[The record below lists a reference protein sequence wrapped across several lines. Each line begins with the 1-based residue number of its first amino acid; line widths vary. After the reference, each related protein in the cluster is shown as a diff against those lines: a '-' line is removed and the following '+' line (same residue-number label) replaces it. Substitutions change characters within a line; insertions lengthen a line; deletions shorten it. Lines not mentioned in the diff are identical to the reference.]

1 MPRDTRTI
9 ATCQALLRGL
19 YDLLA
24 PPSTS
29 VAQVAC
35 PKQDHHTK
43 ASCLQYV
50 SPHTPQSN
58 GCRYAKCTTPDCTW
72 FRYLTKP
79 LTDKAGVLIA
89 RWVKSINNHHK
100 VEQEMKDIEK
110 EAKALSKSGHAT
122 CAVPVTSRAPRAGG
136 SQNHST
142 GTVISIVS
150 PPPSTR
156 LGAST
161 QAGPLEV
168 KLKSVLLF
176 AYGWTHDSVEGLDAD
191 IVELDEPDGIV
202 QYFERHDIKY
212 SDVVAVYNHNT
223 ATWLVLLVRDLT
235 FEDLN
240 TGTTCLWVKYGVT
253 KLTGIE
259 QLVAASPIASPPWA
273 TASQLEPAAAPDR
286 KAGPSRK
293 RKCSISSGSTRS
305 TRARER
311 YN

>member
-1 MPRDTRTI
+1 
-9 ATCQALLRGL
+9 
-19 YDLLA
+19 
-24 PPSTS
+24 
-29 VAQVAC
+29 
-35 PKQDHHTK
+35 
-43 ASCLQYV
+43 
-50 SPHTPQSN
+50 
-58 GCRYAKCTTPDCTW
+58 
-72 FRYLTKP
+72 
-79 LTDKAGVLIA
+79 
-89 RWVKSINNHHK
+89 
-100 VEQEMKDIEK
+100 MKDIEK
-110 EAKALSKSGHAT
+110 EAKALSKSGRAT

-142 GTVISIVS
+142 GTVVDDSFCSEPPFSTSTSTLTTGSPPLIDLTGIRSSPLS

-202 QYFERHDIKY
+202 RYFERHDIKR

-223 ATWLVLLVRDLT
+223 ATWLVRLVRDLT

-273 TASQLEPAAAPDR
+273 TASQFEPAAAPDR

-293 RKCSISSGSTRS
+293 HKCSIVSGSTRS
-305 TRARER
+305 KRARKM